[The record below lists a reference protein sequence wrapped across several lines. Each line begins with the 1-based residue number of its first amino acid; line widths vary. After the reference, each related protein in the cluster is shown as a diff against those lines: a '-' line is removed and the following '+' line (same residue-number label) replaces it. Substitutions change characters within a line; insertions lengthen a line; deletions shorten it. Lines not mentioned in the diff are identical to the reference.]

1 MLKAMCPVHPRPILM
16 PTRQQDQSWPLALRW
31 AVCGLLCA
39 PGLGLLAQQHSAPAQ
54 PPALQSPVA
63 PPTAPA
69 QPASVVTSATKPASN
84 KQPPTLLTRPAAVPT
99 PTTPAAQT
107 AQPPAP
113 PALTTTLPAG
123 QPLRVQI
130 DHRYGMKRGAPV
142 AGFLIDPVYTTD
154 HLLLPAHT
162 RVTGSIS
169 RLRPVRRSTRVWA
182 LLNAD
187 FTPLKTPE
195 LALDSLVLPN
205 GQRLAIAA
213 NASERTVGLVRMTA
227 KPKKKPSL
235 WKRFTTFVHSKAI
248 SAKNSVHSQHKAEY
262 ALRFLYGQLPYHPQ
276 EIWTG
281 TQFDAVLAAPITL
294 ADPKAATPLPI
305 TPPNGHIPAGTI
317 EAVLTTSISS
327 ATSKQG
333 TPVEAVLTQPYMDA
347 AQKQVLLPTGT
358 RLLGVVQQAQPAR
371 KFGRNGK
378 LRFTFRQVQLPT
390 GALERVHGQMTSVE
404 GKKGQNVTVDQ
415 EGGAQAN
422 SDKGKFLA
430 PLALGL
436 MAGNS
441 LDADQNA
448 FHAGAASN
456 GLGLVVRTVSL
467 LVLTP
472 TVTATIAYYALA
484 QSVTKRWLMPGH
496 QVAFP
501 KNTRLELGISDR

>member
-1 MLKAMCPVHPRPILM
+1 
-16 PTRQQDQSWPLALRW
+16 
-31 AVCGLLCA
+31 
-39 PGLGLLAQQHSAPAQ
+39 
-54 PPALQSPVA
+54 
-63 PPTAPA
+63 
-69 QPASVVTSATKPASN
+69 
-84 KQPPTLLTRPAAVPT
+84 
-99 PTTPAAQT
+99 
-107 AQPPAP
+107 
-113 PALTTTLPAG
+113 
-123 QPLRVQI
+123 
-130 DHRYGMKRGAPV
+130 MKRGAPV

-169 RLRPVRRSTRVWA
+169 QLHPVRRSARVWA

-213 NASERTVGLVRMTA
+213 NATKRTVGLVRMTA

-235 WKRFTTFVHSKAI
+235 WKKFTTFVHSTAV
-248 SAKNSVHSQHKAEY
+248 SVKNSVHSQHKAENT
-262 ALRFLYGQLPYHPQ
+262 LRFLYGQLPYHPQ

-281 TQFDAVLAAPITL
+281 TQFDAVLSAPITL

-305 TPPNGHIPAGTI
+305 SPPNGHIPTGTI
-317 EAVLTTSISS
+317 EAVLTTGISS

-347 AQKQVLLPTGT
+347 AHKQVLLPTGT
-358 RLLGVVQQAQPAR
+358 RLIGVVQKAQPAR

-390 GALERVHGQMTSVE
+390 GALERVHGQMTAVE

-441 LDADQNA
+441 TLDPASGQGSS
-448 FHAGAASN
+448 FEASN
-456 GLGLVVRTVSL
+456 GFGLVARIVS
-467 LVLTP
+467 VIYINP
-472 TVTATIAYYALA
+472 VAIQGFAYYALTK
-484 QSVTKRWLMPGH
+484 SVTRRWLMPGH
-496 QVAFP
+496 QVEFP